1 SGRVKVLWQ
10 QMTLFLHPLILSNKL
25 IFNVFK
31 EKTPFAPIQPQA
43 AYALA
48 YRRFSNS
55 NTQGYPQE

>member
-1 SGRVKVLWQ
+1 MKLLWQ

-25 IFNVFK
+25 IFKIFK
-31 EKTPFAPIQPQA
+31 EKTPFSPIQPQA

>member
-1 SGRVKVLWQ
+1 
-10 QMTLFLHPLILSNKL
+10 MTLFLHPLILSNKL
-25 IFNVFK
+25 IFKIFK

-48 YRRFSNS
+48 CRRFSNS